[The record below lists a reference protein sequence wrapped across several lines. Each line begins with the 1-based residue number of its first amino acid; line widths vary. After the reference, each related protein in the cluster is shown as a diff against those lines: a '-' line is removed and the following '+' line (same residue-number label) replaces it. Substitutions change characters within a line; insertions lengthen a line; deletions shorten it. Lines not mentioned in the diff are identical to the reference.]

1 LTVRV
6 KICGVNSPT
15 AFDAAAEAGA
25 DWIGFVFFERS
36 PRCVSP
42 ARAALLSGRLVGGPA
57 RVGVFVD
64 PTDADLDTVLDA
76 MRLHALQVYAA
87 PERISAIRARFN
99 VPVWKPI
106 AVAAPDDLPEDGG
119 IAAAL
124 VVEPKAPP
132 GADRPGGLAERLDWA
147 MLKDW
152 QPATPWLLAGGL
164 TPANVAEAIAA
175 SGAAAVDVSS
185 GVETAPG
192 VKDPAL
198 IAAFVAAARR
208 AARL

>member
-1 LTVRV
+1 MTVRV
-6 KICGVNSPT
+6 KICGINAPA

-25 DWIGFVFFERS
+25 DWVGFVFHAAS
-36 PRCVSP
+36 PRCVTP
-42 ARAALLSGRLVGGPA
+42 ARAALLSGRLRSGPA
-57 RVGVFVD
+57 RVGLFVD
-64 PTDADLDTVLDA
+64 PTDDELAEALDA
-76 MRLHALQVYAA
+76 VRLHALQVYA
-87 PERISAIRARFN
+87 PVERIARIRAMFGI
-99 VPVWKPI
+99 PVWRPI
-106 AVAAPDDLPEDGG
+106 AVENLSDLPEDGG